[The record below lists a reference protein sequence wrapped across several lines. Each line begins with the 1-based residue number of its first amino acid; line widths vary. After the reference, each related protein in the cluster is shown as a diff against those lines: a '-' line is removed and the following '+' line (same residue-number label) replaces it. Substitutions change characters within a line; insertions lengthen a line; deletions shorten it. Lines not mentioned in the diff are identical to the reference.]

1 MPPRKASGSR
11 QRVGQVV
18 SPVPTTYPGLI
29 NGKGM
34 EEDKWQ
40 ACKEILEQ
48 VYKAK
53 HGTRKLA
60 DIFRELPDKELYE
73 DYYEAIPEPECLD
86 NIATQLA
93 NQIYP
98 NPELFFKQLH
108 LVFLNAKHYNED
120 ESLIWG
126 DAKRLEDQ
134 IQQEWKTRA
143 EAGIFSSP
151 DPYHSSPVKP
161 GRKPKRATS
170 ANPSKSSTPLPE
182 PIKAPTPLPEPPKAV
197 TPIPEVPTPKPV
209 PVIVPPVVA
218 AMTRTQSDPRPP
230 ISHVSP
236 SPSEQYRQ
244 RNQNNDDKRIM
255 AARDATLP
263 RWQGPQAVLPGAA
276 NIVPGSGWFGEGA
289 PDYERNAGGSS
300 HWPER
305 IKIVLNAVGSY
316 RDPSGQRL
324 AEVLDLIPSV
334 ADIPYLS
341 FQHPL
346 SFASIDAAAKGSRYP
361 SLRDF
366 DMEMSK
372 LFEKGRRWFPDG
384 SAEYGKVLVLQR
396 LYNALTAPYPMNV
409 PPSGVPAPSTT
420 LFASLPAGPGNA
432 RSLHE
437 TTQELRAGAAEEE
450 VGFGITTFRVGT
462 KDRNF
467 TEEARYKGMSYRV
480 GDYVHLINPDDAT
493 RPIIGQIFKT
503 FVPTRGFKTHH
514 VTVCWYYRPEQTV
527 HPADRMFYEREVFKT
542 GHFCDHPVED
552 ILEKISV
559 QFFVK
564 YIRGRPRPGEYYPGW
579 PLYVCHSRFNDREY
593 ITVRIKNWNSC
604 IPDDLRQT
612 DFMSVIPFER
622 IIDPPMV
629 KSPFLLGVQGPGFVG
644 EPRKAPGGG
653 GEEDEEDEEERQQK
667 RKERTVRPPAPLPAA
682 SYAPP
687 PTVPGPSRLT
697 AATPTPP
704 IHRPAAPQS
713 VSAFPTR
720 TIAAIMGGPQVMEQ
734 VAIKETLPPDTA
746 RLFERDSRGQV
757 LWFSGPPLAP
767 GTIPIPQ
774 QQAHSVEY
782 LTYLTKR
789 KRGDLSPPTVRAKR
803 VLPQNGS
810 VKEEGEEDLSQLW
823 WAQGQNADQI
833 ATSLQAMM
841 DSV

>member
-108 LVFLNAKHYNED
+108 LVFLNAKHCEFWFDETKLTTDNED

-126 DAKRLEDQ
+126 DAKRLE
-134 IQQEWKTRA
+134 EWKTRA

-316 RDPSGQRL
+316 RDPS
-324 AEVLDLIPSV
+324 
-334 ADIPYLS
+334 
-341 FQHPL
+341 
-346 SFASIDAAAKGSRYP
+346 
-361 SLRDF
+361 LRDF

-480 GDYVHLINPDDAT
+480 
-493 RPIIGQIFKT
+493 
-503 FVPTRGFKTHH
+503 
-514 VTVCWYYRPEQTV
+514 
-527 HPADRMFYEREVFKT
+527 
-542 GHFCDHPVED
+542 ED

-579 PLYVCHSRFNDREY
+579 PLC
-593 ITVRIKNWNSC
+593 
-604 IPDDLRQT
+604 
-612 DFMSVIPFER
+612 
-622 IIDPPMV
+622 
-629 KSPFLLGVQGPGFVG
+629 PGFVG

-746 RLFERDSRGQV
+746 
-757 LWFSGPPLAP
+757 P